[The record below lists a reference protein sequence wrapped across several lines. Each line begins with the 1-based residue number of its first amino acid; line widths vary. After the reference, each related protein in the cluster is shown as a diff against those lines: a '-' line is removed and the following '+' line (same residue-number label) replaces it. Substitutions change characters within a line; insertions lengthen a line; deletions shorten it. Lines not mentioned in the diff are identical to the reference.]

1 MPEVAAMVPTPVK
14 PVRVKIYGF
23 LWMTKRTYLMVERV
37 GFAVILFLLAVGA
50 VAMVQEGR
58 WLPDLDLARQ
68 GVTNAWIVRQALI
81 GFFWLALLVGV
92 LEGIEVFVVLRMFA
106 REEARERARQAVL
119 DTTPSPPPA
128 GAEPPALQPPVTNPE
143 T

>member
-1 MPEVAAMVPTPVK
+1 MVPAPVK

-23 LWMTKRTYLMVERV
+23 LWMTKRTYLAVERV
-37 GFAVILFLLAVGA
+37 GFAVILFLLAAGA

-58 WLPDLDLARQ
+58 WLPDWEPGPQ
-68 GVTNAWIVRQALI
+68 GVTRAWIIRQLLI

-92 LEGIEVFVVLRMFA
+92 LEGIEVLVVLRMFA

-119 DTTPSPPPA
+119 DTPPSPSPA

-143 T
+143 P